1 MRLGKLDYLNDGNNY
16 TLLSNQEQSAFQQ
29 FLSVEENLSQCTFPL
44 SVYASDFE
52 LLDKWQTFQTEL
64 SSHVLGEYYCIADIN
79 YISPQQ
85 LECNM
90 ASSQPITCKEH
101 LWSNVTIGKE
111 TFYLG
116 LMLPRGGANTHQG
129 IMYLDGQDS
138 FDVFIHE
145 LTHFAGFVDEY
156 KLSENHYVCNK
167 DDGSPF
173 SHNLA
178 LLSDFYTG
186 NREAVIE
193 QVLANVP
200 WREFLDRTA
209 ISLVEIEPGR
219 WSVEPSNNNNIG
231 LYTAETCQKG
241 SFNIYKPLP
250 SMTNLRYNALPFPD
264 LYLSFLDQ
272 YTFRYNMAS
281 YRTNIA
287 RAFANMGAI
296 EQQKFWL
303 QQALSYQASR

>member
-1 MRLGKLDYLNDGNNY
+1 M
-16 TLLSNQEQSAFQQ
+16 
-29 FLSVEENLSQCTFPL
+29 
-44 SVYASDFE
+44 
-52 LLDKWQTFQTEL
+52 
-64 SSHVLGEYYCIADIN
+64 
-79 YISPQQ
+79 
-85 LECNM
+85 
-90 ASSQPITCKEH
+90 
-101 LWSNVTIGKE
+101 
-111 TFYLG
+111 
-116 LMLPRGGANTHQG
+116 
-129 IMYLDGQDS
+129 
-138 FDVFIHE
+138 
-145 LTHFAGFVDEY
+145 
-156 KLSENHYVCNK
+156 
-167 DDGSPF
+167 
-173 SHNLA
+173 
-178 LLSDFYTG
+178 
-186 NREAVIE
+186 
-193 QVLANVP
+193 P